1 MNNENLKNNLSERE
15 VLSADEQKVCDLIG
29 KLDRVDC
36 PKDFNFHLKARIAN
50 SNKSEYEPSVWQ
62 TLRYIVPVAAC
73 VLIVAFVMVQA
84 GMFSPASQ
92 TETTIASTTN
102 PNIQPF
108 DERSNS
114 SQIFTAANSSEP
126 IIAAV
131 PNRNSQPGNLQNT
144 DVSLNNSAEPK
155 TTFPKLS
162 REDEPTM
169 SKDFG
174 VGQNRKP
181 INPRGI
187 NPDQILP
194 NKIEIQNDK
203 SVPVKDVLD
212 IFGISTEAVSG
223 KLRVKNVR
231 ANTLADK
238 AGIKAGDF
246 IESIG
251 NTKII
256 QSEMTLKSDDF
267 GKITVSRDG
276 KIIVFN
282 FQPN

>member
-1 MNNENLKNNLSERE
+1 MNNESLKNNFSERE
-15 VLSADEQKVCDLIG
+15 LLSADEQKVCDLIG
-29 KLDRVDC
+29 KLDRIDC

-50 SNKSEYEPSVWQ
+50 ANKSEYQPSVWQ
-62 TLRYIVPVAAC
+62 TIRYIVPVAAC

-84 GMFSPASQ
+84 GMFSPANQ
-92 TETTIASTTN
+92 TDNTIASTTN

-114 SQIFTAANSSEP
+114 AQIFKVTNSSEP

-131 PNRNSQPGNLQNT
+131 PNRNSQPDTLQNT

-162 REDEPTM
+162 PEDEPTM

-181 INPRGI
+181 LNPRGI

-194 NKIEIQNDK
+194 KNPVNQDDK
-203 SVPVKDVLD
+203 SIPVKDVLD
-212 IFGISTEAVSG
+212 IFGISTEIVSG
-223 KLRVKNVR
+223 KFKVKNVR
-231 ANTLADK
+231 ANTIAENL
-238 AGIKAGDF
+238 GIKAGDF
-246 IESIG
+246 IEAIDD
-251 NTKII
+251 TKISQNETI
-256 QSEMTLKSDDF
+256 LKSNTF
-267 GKITVSRDG
+267 RKITVSRDG
-276 KIIVFN
+276 KTIVFN
-282 FQPN
+282 LQ